1 MVNMK
6 NIFEFQ
12 EPDIIFGVIAGIP
25 MSIPDELKQEDQE
38 IKRPPIVG
46 EWFVVSPT
54 KISRTKMKLLKALGF
69 IVVDMT
75 DWYAAPNGKMAS
87 APKSQIERMVASSIS
102 GNYHVNPPN
111 HRTPPGF
118 GSRNP

>member
-1 MVNMK
+1 
-6 NIFEFQ
+6 
-12 EPDIIFGVIAGIP
+12 

-75 DWYAAPNGKMAS
+75 DWYAAPNGKMGS

-102 GNYHVNPPN
+102 GNYQFKLASFDVTSLFTNISLDFTIEVILKKVY
-111 HRTPPGF
+111 REKKIKTKLKK
-118 GSRNP
+118 

>member
-1 MVNMK
+1 
-6 NIFEFQ
+6 
-12 EPDIIFGVIAGIP
+12 

-46 EWFVVSPT
+46 DWFVVSPT

-69 IVVDMT
+69 VVIDLT
-75 DWYAAPNGKMAS
+75 EWFVATKKETTI
-87 APKSQIERMVASSIS
+87 PKRHIERMVASSIS

-111 HRTPPGF
+111 HNAPPGY